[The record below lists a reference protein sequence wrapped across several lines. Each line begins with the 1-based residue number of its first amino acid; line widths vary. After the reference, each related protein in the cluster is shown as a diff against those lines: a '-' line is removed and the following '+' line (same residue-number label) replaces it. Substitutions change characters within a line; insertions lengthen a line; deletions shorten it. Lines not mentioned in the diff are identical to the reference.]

1 MIVLSTCE
9 VSIMFLSQIS
19 LLLSLFALKILSV
32 LSVMMTK
39 AVLALK
45 SQDEYIS
52 FPDSVFSIQIF
63 VRVCLVFK

>member
-1 MIVLSTCE
+1 
-9 VSIMFLSQIS
+9 
-19 LLLSLFALKILSV
+19 
-32 LSVMMTK
+32 MMTK

-63 VRVCLVFK
+63 VRVCLVFKWHSNIRLVGENVEWKKAFRCMMLEVKVKLVQ